1 MIQVVPGSEAEELKS
16 DYLVRLDN
24 FEGPLDLLLHL
35 IKGDEI
41 EIWEISIS
49 RITQQYVQYLE
60 LMEAL
65 NLEIA
70 GEFLVMAAALM
81 RIKSK
86 GLLPRPI
93 TLTPDG
99 DEPCSEDE
107 LIQKLLT
114 YKLFK
119 EAATALKK
127 RQEEAGPRFPRG
139 FRPQLPEG
147 YSYPLEEV
155 DLFAL
160 AEALRSAEST
170 VAREEPVHE
179 VHLENVRL
187 EDQVAF
193 VLARM
198 DEAGGRLTFGS
209 LFGKASG
216 RMVLAVTF
224 LAVLELARQQ
234 VIQIMQ
240 DQPFEDIWIVMR
252 ECEGAVMI

>member
-1 MIQVVPGSEAEELKS
+1 MIQMASGSEAEELKS

-35 IKGDEI
+35 IKADEI

-93 TLTPDG
+93 TLDPEG
-99 DEPCSEDE
+99 DEPCSEEE
-107 LIQKLLT
+107 LIRKLLT

-119 EAATALKK
+119 EVAGALKQ

-139 FRPQLPEG
+139 FRPQLPKG

-155 DLFAL
+155 DLFTL

-170 VAREEPVHE
+170 EPRPEAIHE
-179 VHLENVRL
+179 VHIEDVRL
-187 EDQVAF
+187 EDQVAI
-193 VLARM
+193 VLAKL
-198 DEAGGRLTFGS
+198 DEAGGRLTFGT
-209 LFGKASG
+209 LFGEAP
-216 RMVLAVTF
+216 RRIEIAVTL

-234 VIQIMQ
+234 VVQVMQ
-240 DQPFEDIWIVMR
+240 DQAFEDIWIVTR
-252 ECEGAVMI
+252 EFEGAVAL